1 MTGMQV
7 LADLV
12 SDLTKGLHQAVA
24 GLSREELTWQPDA
37 EGNSIGVTVWHI
49 SRGLDVLKV
58 RLLEQQPAEA
68 EQWHTQKWAEQTG
81 YDPRGIGACVSRS

>member
-1 MTGMQV
+1 MRIGNISHRSDQASCIPL

-12 SDLTKGLHQAVA
+12 DDLTKGIHKVVT
-24 GLSREELTWQPDA
+24 GLSVSELTWQPDA

-58 RLLEQQPAEA
+58 RFLSAQLESVRLFARE
-68 EQWHTQKWAEQTG
+68 
-81 YDPRGIGACVSRS
+81 YIGT